1 MGLTSQCLGKGSVFC
16 AGDQIRFLIFMS
28 ATICFGPKRECC
40 NFRKSEGGGEMCHF
54 IRLQTVPQH
63 SEIKICQCHDPRV
76 EWCWDSRS
84 VELTLISFNLVKD
97 VNFSCEFIIQ

>member
-40 NFRKSEGGGEMCHF
+40 NFRKSEGG
-54 IRLQTVPQH
+54 
-63 SEIKICQCHDPRV
+63 
-76 EWCWDSRS
+76 
-84 VELTLISFNLVKD
+84 VK
-97 VNFSCEFIIQ
+97 CAIL

>member
-1 MGLTSQCLGKGSVFC
+1 
-16 AGDQIRFLIFMS
+16 
-28 ATICFGPKRECC
+28 
-40 NFRKSEGGGEMCHF
+40 MCHF

-63 SEIKICQCHDPRV
+63 SEIKICGV